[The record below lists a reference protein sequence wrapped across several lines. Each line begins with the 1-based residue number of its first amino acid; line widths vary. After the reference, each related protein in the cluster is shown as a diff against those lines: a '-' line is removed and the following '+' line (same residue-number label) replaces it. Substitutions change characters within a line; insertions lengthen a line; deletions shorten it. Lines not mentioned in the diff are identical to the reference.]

1 MVPNY
6 KKPQNIRDLATRLAD
21 LGYWPVPIPAGCK
34 GPVVDNWQSL
44 RLNFETIPDYFTE
57 RGMLVG
63 VLHVN
68 VLALDIDVYD
78 EELSQAIV
86 AEATRRFPGALE
98 RIGEWPK
105 SALFLRMEEPGF
117 KVRATKKRERDGKK
131 AQVDVRSVT
140 RQIVAYGKHPATG
153 KPYTWPRGELWETPR
168 GDLPEATQDE
178 IERFRDW
185 CEDRI
190 SKWAGVTDPKV
201 TDIGLYPRNAPSDDD
216 KNEAQFLEA
225 LQHIPASVGYDD
237 WLSAL
242 MGIHDFYEGSAHGL
256 EVAQSWSSDYPHYDP
271 KEVEQKWRSFE
282 AGKGVTY
289 RSIFALA
296 RQNGA
301 DLSAIARAHT
311 PSQTATARELA
322 EGFEA
327 ASTTSAPEAFNPAA
341 AAQPAE
347 GELEWFD
354 DVEPSLVDEYV
365 IKGVLSQGA
374 MSVVYGPSN
383 SGKTFFAL
391 DIAFHAAIGAPWR
404 DRRVQQA
411 GVLYLA
417 AEGGRGVK
425 NRIVAL
431 KKTFG
436 VAEVPMAIRRAGL
449 DLLQQNAD
457 IEHVVK
463 LAAEVQKRA
472 VDMPLVIVVDTL
484 SRVMAGGDENS
495 AADMTALIRNI
506 DIIREATGAHI
517 MLVHHTGKD
526 VAKGARGHSSLRAAT
541 DTEVEVQ
548 TTEGEEGE
556 QVRAAFVAK
565 QRDYQGGE
573 YFAFHLKSVPL
584 GIDQDG
590 DEVSSCV
597 VESADADD
605 FQSAAK
611 AKKGLGGNQKVVAE
625 TFDQMV
631 AEGLGKPNPAGVGLP
646 EAGQFWAVE
655 MDELRRH
662 CQGKFAG
669 SNPREAWR
677 TAWTG
682 VSEKR
687 GLFCAAS
694 GLVWRIDR
702 RVKG

>member
-1 MVPNY
+1 MVPEY
-6 KKPQNIRDLATRLAD
+6 EKPQNIRELATRLSD

-34 GPVVDNWQSL
+34 GPVVENWQSL

-63 VLHVN
+63 ILHVN

-86 AEATRRFPGALE
+86 AEALRRFPGALE
-98 RIGEWPK
+98 RIGEAPK

-117 KVRATKKRERDGKK
+117 KVRATKKRERYGKT
-131 AQVDVRSVT
+131 AQVDVRSAT
-140 RQIVAYGKHPATG
+140 RQIVAYGKHPSTG
-153 KPYTWPRGELWETPR
+153 EPYTWPRGELWETPWA
-168 GDLPEATQDE
+168 DLPEASQDE

-190 SKWAGVTDPKV
+190 AKWAGASDPKV
-201 TDIGLYPRNAPSDDD
+201 TDIGLYPRTAPSGDD

-225 LQHIPASVGYDD
+225 LDHIPASVGYDD

-242 MGIHDFYEGSAHGL
+242 MGIHDFYEGSARGL
-256 EVAQSWSSDYPHYDP
+256 DVAQSWSSDYPHYDP
-271 KEVEQKWRSFE
+271 REVEQKWRSFE
-282 AGKGVTY
+282 VGKGVSFRTV
-289 RSIFALA
+289 FAMA
-296 RQNGA
+296 KQNGA
-301 DLSAIARAHT
+301 DLSAIAKAHSGT
-311 PSQTATARELA
+311 P
-322 EGFEA
+322 
-327 ASTTSAPEAFNPAA
+327 TTSVEDLAQGFADAAGKSSPAAFNPAHA
-341 AAQPAE
+341 AEE
-347 GELEWFD
+347 GGDELEWFD
-354 DVEPSLVDEYV
+354 DVEPALVDEYIV
-365 IKGVLSQGA
+365 KGVLGQGA

-391 DIAFHAAIGAPWR
+391 DVAFHIAIGAAWR
-404 DRRVQQA
+404 DRRVRQA

-425 NRIVAL
+425 NRVVAL
-431 KKTFG
+431 KNTFG

-449 DLLQQNAD
+449 DLLQENAD
-457 IEHVVK
+457 IERVVK

-472 VDMPLVIVVDTL
+472 ADMPLLIVVDTL

-506 DIIREATGAHI
+506 DVIREATGAHI

-548 TTEGEEGE
+548 ATEGDEGE
-556 QVRAAFVAK
+556 QVRAAFVSK

-573 YFAFHLKSVPL
+573 YFAFSLKSVQL
-584 GIDQDG
+584 GVDQDG

-597 VESADADD
+597 VESADAEA
-605 FQSAAK
+605 FQNAAK

-631 AEGLGKPNPAGVGLP
+631 AEGLGKPNPSGVGLP
-646 EAGQFWAVE
+646 DPGQFWTVE

-677 TAWTG
+677 TAWAG

-702 RVKG
+702 KVKR